1 MNWKSNLDQ
10 PEGSDSQGGWMS
22 FAVALILTIR
32 DLKHH
37 HVFLQSWIET
47 WFKATAFAI
56 LSRQSRPWDKRTR
69 QDRRCA
75 YLLDLKGLKWYEMMY
90 SHCLDMFG
98 SWRISNLIHDTG
110 STAPWSIKSKPKDQ
124 KICLDFWSK
133 DDGCHV
139 SSCITK
145 SKIEWV
151 PENTLCTGMFFKTMG
166 KYMRTQNSQFG
177 KYSTSPWICKRS
189 RILKTCTICKIWIWS
204 IRILVHIC
212 IRMYIYIYIYT

>member
-133 DDGCHV
+133 GWWV
-139 SSCITK
+139 SCFKLYHQIQDRMSPG
-145 SKIEWV
+145 EH
-151 PENTLCTGMFFKTMG
+151 TLHWDVFQTMG

-177 KYSTSPWICKRS
+177 KYSTSPWICKEVEYW
-189 RILKTCTICKIWIWS
+189 KHVQYVKYGYDPY
-204 IRILVHIC
+204 V
-212 IRMYIYIYIYT
+212 Y